1 LDGNGRVNEFLDF
14 VGDGGDVLATVDD
27 LLAAA
32 SMLRSLSFLRSTLEL
47 VSFLP
52 RVFTAR
58 FSGTED
64 NLVVLLGVT
73 PLHI

>member
-1 LDGNGRVNEFLDF
+1 MDGKGRVKEFLDF

-27 LLAAA
+27 LLAAE

-47 VSFLP
+47 VSFLLEVP
-52 RVFTAR
+52 TAWC
-58 FSGTED
+58 SGTED
-64 NLVVLLGVT
+64 NFVFFLGAT